1 MTLSEYLEQAS
12 SRLARALSLERRE
25 ARIEVRALVG
35 HALSVEHSWLIGHDR
50 DELGSTQ
57 MEAVARL
64 LDRRERGEP
73 VAYILG
79 EKEFYGHRF
88 RVTPDVLIPRP
99 ETELLVDAVL
109 ERFADNDNIRL
120 LDLGTGSGCIAI
132 SIALARPG
140 WDVVGVDKSE
150 AALAVA
156 MENGHRLGARVTWRL
171 SDWFTDLQG
180 VTFDLIVSN
189 PPYVA
194 AQDAH
199 LAEGDVRFEPRTALV
214 AGEEGL
220 DDLCELIA
228 SAPKHLTP
236 EGCLALEHGHD
247 QSEACRMLMIQQCY
261 RDIVILKDLAGTSRA
276 VWACKSNF

>member
-12 SRLARALSLERRE
+12 SRLAMILSLERRE
-25 ARIEVRALVG
+25 ARIEVRALVA

-50 DELGSTQ
+50 DELDSAQ
-57 MEAVARL
+57 MEAIASVIA
-64 LDRRERGEP
+64 RREMGEP

-109 ERFADNDNIRL
+109 DRSADHGNKRL

-140 WDVVGVDKSE
+140 WEVVGVDNSQ

-156 MENGHRLGARVTWRL
+156 RENGRRLGARVAWR
-171 SDWFTDLQG
+171 SSNWFADLKG
-180 VTFDLIVSN
+180 ATFDFILSN
-189 PPYVA
+189 PPYIA
-194 AQDAH
+194 ATDAH
-199 LAEGDVRFEPRTALV
+199 LALGDVRFEPRTALV
-214 AGEEGL
+214 AGEDGL
-220 DDLCELIA
+220 DDLRELIV
-228 SAPKHLTP
+228 SANKHLTR
-236 EGCLALEHGHD
+236 EGCLVLEHGHD
-247 QSEACRMLMIQQCY
+247 QSEVCRMLMIQQCY
-261 RDIVILKDLAGTSRA
+261 RDIVMLKDLAGISRV
-276 VWACKSNF
+276 VWACKSIT

>member
-12 SRLARALSLERRE
+12 SRLAGALSLERRE

-35 HALSVEHSWLIGHDR
+35 HALSVDHSWLIGHDR
-50 DELGSTQ
+50 DDLDATQ
-57 MEAVARL
+57 MDAMTRL
-64 LDRRERGEP
+64 LDRRARGEP

-109 ERFADNDNIRL
+109 ERFADKDNVRL

-140 WDVVGVDKSE
+140 WHVVGVDNSE

-156 MENGHRLGARVTWRL
+156 MENGQRLGARVAWRL
-171 SDWFTDLQG
+171 SDWFAGLQG
-180 VTFDLIVSN
+180 APFDLIVSN
-189 PPYVA
+189 PPYIA

-220 DDLCELIA
+220 DDLRELIMT
-228 SAPKHLTP
+228 APEHLTP
-236 EGCLALEHGHD
+236 EGCLVLEHGHD
-247 QSEACRMLMIQQCY
+247 QSEACRMLMIQLRY
-261 RDIVILKDLAGTSRA
+261 RNIVTLQDLAGIPRVIWGRKPNS
-276 VWACKSNF
+276 